1 MDKGLRSFYNLVE
14 AFESLPTIGRKSAL
28 RLAYHITMGDSHC
41 GLKIAHAI
49 ENAIKNVQQCKYC
62 GSMSEYEVCEIC
74 LDDSRSGL
82 IVAIVQNAK
91 DIFVLEESKRFQ
103 GKYFVLSEVNEY
115 LIEKLKNFIAFNK
128 TEEILFAITPSLAS
142 DVVIIHIEDRLK
154 DFGLKFSKIAQ
165 GVPTGVSLENVDMMS
180 LVRAIESRVNV

>member
-1 MDKGLRSFYNLVE
+1 MDKGLQSFYNLVE

-62 GSMSEYEVCEIC
+62 GSMSEHEVCEIC
-74 LDDSRSGL
+74 LDDARSGL

-103 GKYFVLSEVNEY
+103 GKYFVLSEINEF

-128 TEEILFAITPSLAS
+128 TKEVLFAITPSLSS

-180 LVRAIESRVNV
+180 LARAIESRVDV